1 MAVNQTYLLNLQ
13 PAHQPEEGGNS
24 VKRVIIVLCVAGILL
39 ALLGTTPG
47 AARPTLD
54 DVKEKYEPN
63 LIAIQG
69 VSAIASDKARN
80 EIVVFV
86 ENKQI
91 CDKIPKVLDGITVRC
106 AETGRIEALQSAATA
121 EPPTSQSAVPYAS
134 SYSRSVTNKP
144 VFGGISVGNAAN
156 PSAAGTIAL
165 VTSSG
170 QVLSCAHVLAMD
182 GNANFV
188 SNTAAWQPGG
198 YNGGTAAD
206 AIGTLTR
213 YTPIVFNNDFASNR
227 VDAAY
232 ATLSKGIGYTPH
244 AVLNAANNGFDT
256 ISGTGT
262 VAPGDTVYTSGM
274 ITGVTASQVIATN
287 GSVKI
292 WYTQTKYAV
301 FQDQILINN
310 QAQFAAAG
318 DSGAAVY
325 KDGKFVGLVFA
336 GSGNLTVANKAAYV
350 TAGLGIQI

>member
-1 MAVNQTYLLNLQ
+1 MASNQNWLLNLQ
-13 PAHQPEEGGNS
+13 RVHQQEEGGKS

-39 ALLGTTPG
+39 PLLGTTPG
-47 AARPTLD
+47 TARPTLD

-63 LIAIQG
+63 LITIQG

-121 EPPTSQSAVPYAS
+121 EPPTSQSALPYAS
-134 SYSRSVTNKP
+134 SYSRSVANRP
-144 VFGGISVGNAAN
+144 VFGGISVGNAAD

-182 GNANFV
+182 GNTNFV

-198 YNGGTAAD
+198 YNGGTADD

-213 YTPIVFNNDFASNR
+213 YTPIVFNNDFASNY
-227 VDAAY
+227 VDAAS
-232 ATLSKGIGYTPH
+232 ATLSKGIGYTPN

-262 VAPGDTVYTSGM
+262 VAPGDTVYKSGM
-274 ITGVTASQVIATN
+274 TTGVTASQVIATN
-287 GSVKI
+287 GSVKV
-292 WYTQTKYAV
+292 WYTQTTYAV
-301 FQDQILINN
+301 FKDQILINN
-310 QAQFAAAG
+310 QAQFATAG

-325 KDGKFVGLVFA
+325 KDGKFVGLFFA
-336 GSGNLTVANKAAYV
+336 ASGNLAVANKAAYV

>member
-1 MAVNQTYLLNLQ
+1 M
-13 PAHQPEEGGNS
+13 
-24 VKRVIIVLCVAGILL
+24 KRVIIVLCVAGILL

-54 DVKEKYEPN
+54 DVREKHEPN
-63 LIAIQG
+63 LITIQG
-69 VSAIASDKARN
+69 VSAMASDKARN

-106 AETGRIEALQSAATA
+106 VETGRIEALQSAATA

-134 SYSRSVTNKP
+134 SYSRSVANRP

-156 PSAAGTIAL
+156 PSSGGTIAL

-170 QVLSCAHVLAMD
+170 QVLSCAHVLATD

-188 SNTAAWQPGG
+188 SNTAAWQPAG
-198 YNGGTAAD
+198 YNGGTA

-213 YTPIVFNNDFASNR
+213 YTPIVFNNDFASNY

-232 ATLSKGIGYTPH
+232 ATLSKGIGYTPN
-244 AVLNAANNGFDT
+244 AVLNAANNGFYT

-262 VAPGDTVYTSGM
+262 VAPGDTVYKSGM
-274 ITGVTASQVIATN
+274 ITGMTASQVIATN
-287 GSVKI
+287 GSVKV

-301 FQDQILINN
+301 FNDQILINN
-310 QAQFAAAG
+310 QAPFSAAG

-325 KDGKFVGLVFA
+325 KDGKFVGLLFA

>member
-1 MAVNQTYLLNLQ
+1 MASNQNYLLNLQ
-13 PAHQPEEGGNS
+13 RGLQQEEGGTS

-47 AARPTLD
+47 TTRPTLD

-63 LIAIQG
+63 LITIQG

-106 AETGRIEALQSAATA
+106 AETGRIEVLQSAATV
-121 EPPTSQSAVPYAS
+121 EPPTSQSAVPYTS
-134 SYSRSVTNKP
+134 SYSRSVANRP

-156 PSAAGTIAL
+156 PSSGGTIAL
-165 VTSSG
+165 VTSRG
-170 QVLSCAHVLAMD
+170 QVLSCAHVLATD
-182 GNANFV
+182 GNANFI

-198 YNGGTAAD
+198 YNGAVD

-213 YTPIVFNNDFASNR
+213 YTPIVFNNDFASNH

-232 ATLSKGIGYTPH
+232 ATLSKGIGYTPN

-262 VAPGDTVYTSGM
+262 VAPGDTVYKSGM
-274 ITGVTASQVIATN
+274 ITGVTASQVVATN
-287 GSVKI
+287 GSVKV
-292 WYTQTKYAV
+292 WYTPTKYAV
-301 FQDQILINN
+301 FKDQILINN

-318 DSGAAVY
+318 DSGAAIY
-325 KDGKFVGLVFA
+325 KDGKFVGLLFA